1 MALMVT
7 TGSTSTPEFGFYK
20 RTSGSWTKLANLR
33 TPPGNVGGKMTPG
46 AGGGAGGGPGGGG
59 GELQNTRTLPLVN
72 PTSFRKS
79 IPAALPEPGTLLSQ
93 EDANKYLIKAV
104 QNAMVTVGELPP
116 EFPTD
121 GQLWWCSAGDS
132 LTLYIYLQDFNDD
145 TQSVWTVASP
155 PVSLEGIENSI
166 TGIEGDLIELH
177 NNVRQVK
184 GDIVL
189 TNQDLQT
196 LAQDQTRQDDA
207 ITTNSRD
214 ITQLRSRVGD
224 VEAGQIKQDERLDAL
239 EAQDQDGGDYVEK
252 TGVNK
257 ITGEW
262 RIKAG
267 GRTLLKGDEATEKLG
282 VFNLQEPSEDHHA
295 ISRGWA
301 KGNTVL
307 NKGTTVVEDG
317 WKIQDA
323 SKSHFHVEGGKTKIY
338 WLQDP
343 QHEEHP
349 VTLKYADE
357 HYAPKNAPTVE
368 HVDISCN
375 KEVEAVTTKT
385 FSSGQFCGFYEGSPG
400 DGSLAPNTYFGN
412 WNHSVKVHIDDLK
425 VTGKLPS
432 SGATDSKHRGTFEVI
447 RSSGERVLY
456 KAVMKSFGRR
466 DEYITFNV
474 EHKLF
479 ATGSTSGES
488 SLKFHFYSLL

>member
-1 MALMVT
+1 MDCCLT
-7 TGSTSTPEFGFYK
+7 
-20 RTSGSWTKLANLR
+20 
-33 TPPGNVGGKMTPG
+33 
-46 AGGGAGGGPGGGG
+46 AG
-59 GELQNTRTLPLVN
+59 Q
-72 PTSFRKS
+72 
-79 IPAALPEPGTLLSQ
+79 
-93 EDANKYLIKAV
+93 
-104 QNAMVTVGELPP
+104 
-116 EFPTD
+116 
-121 GQLWWCSAGDS
+121 
-132 LTLYIYLQDFNDD
+132 
-145 TQSVWTVASP
+145 
-155 PVSLEGIENSI
+155 LEGIENSI

-317 WKIQDA
+317 EIQDVI
-323 SKSHFHVEGGKTKIY
+323 SSTF
-338 WLQDP
+338 
-343 QHEEHP
+343 
-349 VTLKYADE
+349 TLK
-357 HYAPKNAPTVE
+357 
-368 HVDISCN
+368 
-375 KEVEAVTTKT
+375 
-385 FSSGQFCGFYEGSPG
+385 
-400 DGSLAPNTYFGN
+400 
-412 WNHSVKVHIDDLK
+412 
-425 VTGKLPS
+425 
-432 SGATDSKHRGTFEVI
+432 GAKQRSIGCRI
-447 RSSGERVLY
+447 RSMR
-456 KAVMKSFGRR
+456 
-466 DEYITFNV
+466 
-474 EHKLF
+474 
-479 ATGSTSGES
+479 STQ
-488 SLKFHFYSLL
+488 